1 MRNVY
6 GAESGGADA
15 FIPILIFI
23 VLRANPDNLISNL
36 EYVFFISCLR
46 AFLLLN
52 RRSDT
57 FNGSGVTPNYKA
69 KLRTTYLP

>member
-1 MRNVY
+1 MY

-23 VLRANPDNLISNL
+23 VLRANPENLISNL
-36 EYVFFISCLR
+36 EYVFLLFFLY
-46 AFLLLN
+46 AFFLLN

-57 FNGSGVTPNYKA
+57 FSGSGVRPNYKA